1 MGRNHLTLFAAL
13 FDVFILLCH
22 VVLVGR
28 KITRP
33 IMRVCVW

>member
-13 FDVFILLCH
+13 FDVSILLCH

-28 KITRP
+28 KITRQ
-33 IMRVCVW
+33 IMCVFL